1 MNTFQN
7 LPLYE
12 LTLDES
18 LGIQLMS
25 IVNSP
30 AIQIGFLK
38 FNDEKIK
45 QNFSFDADKHII
57 TGPAMIPE
65 LPIYRVIDGTECFVK
80 FSADTIRQLEEKFM
94 REQRTLSVNLEHE
107 TPTNDCTII
116 ESFFVNHERG
126 ITPLEFNDLPNG
138 TWMLS
143 MKVNNDDIWHSI
155 KHGALNG
162 FSIEGIFNL
171 DSNQFCSVEDIKD
184 DTFSDWLLNQF
195 R

>member
-12 LTLDES
+12 LTLDDS

-38 FNDEKIK
+38 FSDEKIK
-45 QNFSFDADKHII
+45 QNFSIDDDKHII

-65 LPIYRVIDGTECFVK
+65 LPIYRIIDGVECFVK
-80 FSADTIRQLEEKFM
+80 FSADTIKQLEEKFM

-107 TPTNDCTII
+107 TPTSDCTII
-116 ESFFVNHERG
+116 ESFFINHERG

-143 MKVNNDDIWHSI
+143 MKVNNDAIWHSI

-171 DSNQFCSVEDIKD
+171 DSNQFCDNENTKD
-184 DTFSDWLLNQF
+184 EAFCDWLFNQF
-195 R
+195 Q